1 MANVEASEK
10 SAAAPVYIDTTRPSV
25 ARAYD
30 AALGG
35 KDNYEVDRD
44 LIAQLE
50 SVAPGV
56 CQIAVENRAF
66 LVRACRFLAS
76 QAGIE
81 QYLDCGS
88 GLPTAE
94 NVHQVVQRANRP
106 GRIVYVDNDP
116 IVVAHGRALLEDNED
131 THFAAANIF
140 NPPEVLNNE
149 LVRTH
154 IDFAQPLAV
163 LHVATMHSYDGDDPV
178 GVLRSYIDAM
188 PSGSYLVFSQLA
200 LPEEGHEHH
209 EIAKQV
215 RDVFQASPID
225 MGTFRTRPI
234 IEEMLGGLELL
245 DPGLVY
251 AADWWP
257 DGPRVKPLLPEHHC
271 MLAGVARK
279 P

>member
-1 MANVEASEK
+1 MTTTNGRTGGN
-10 SAAAPVYIDTTRPSV
+10 APLYVDTTTPSV

-35 KDNYEVDRD
+35 KDNYEVDRE
-44 LIAQLE
+44 LIAKLE

-66 LVRACRFLAS
+66 LVRACRFLATH
-76 QAGIE
+76 ARIE

-94 NVHQVVQRANRP
+94 NVHQVVQRTNRP
-106 GRIVYVDNDP
+106 GRVVYVDNEP

-131 THFAAANIF
+131 TAFAAADIF
-140 NPPEVLNNE
+140 TPSEVLDNE
-149 LVRTH
+149 LVRTT
-154 IDFAQPLAV
+154 IDFSEPLAV
-163 LHVATMHSYDGDDPV
+163 LQVATMHSYDGDDPA
-178 GVLRSYIDAM
+178 GVLREYIDAM

-200 LPEEGHEHH
+200 LPDEGHEHH
-209 EIAKQV
+209 ELAKQV

-225 MGTFRTRPI
+225 MGTFRTRSEI
-234 IEEMLGGLELL
+234 MEMLDGLELL
-245 DPGLVY
+245 EPGLVY
-251 AADWWP
+251 APDWWP
-257 DGPRVKPLLPEHHC
+257 DGPRITPLLPEHHC
-271 MLAGVARK
+271 MLAGVGRK